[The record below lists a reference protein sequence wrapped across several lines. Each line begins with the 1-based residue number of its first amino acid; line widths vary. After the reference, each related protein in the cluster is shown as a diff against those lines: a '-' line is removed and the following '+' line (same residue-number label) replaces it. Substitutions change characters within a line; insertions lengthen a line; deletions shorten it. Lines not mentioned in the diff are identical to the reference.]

1 MCCLKWNIK
10 YQKWNILFSKT
21 VPNFA
26 NRNLNQNTVKMH
38 DRESYNAKMPA
49 ACFLLFFAHGLVFS
63 SWASRIPVIKNALSI
78 NEAELGTLLLLMPVG
93 QLSTMVLAGKLI
105 SRYGSSQV
113 IKSCFLFYPV
123 FLLLIGISPSY
134 WVLGA
139 VLFFF
144 GVSGNLCNIAMN
156 TQAIEIET
164 MTKRTLLSS
173 YHGAWCFAGL
183 AGALVGLLMININVD
198 TFYHFIFIFIL
209 VAGLWLYSR
218 QHLTNI
224 IHKVEPQTQSV
235 FKSVDPTL
243 VGLGVIGFL
252 SMAIEGAMFDWS
264 GVYFQTIVKA
274 PEKLVI
280 LGYTSFILMMT
291 LGRFVGNRV
300 IEKYGKKT
308 VLQGCGI
315 LMSSGLFL
323 SVFFPELWVC
333 IIAFMIIGL
342 GGSLSVPSVYSAVG
356 QVSTVAPSIAL
367 SFVSSISFLGFL
379 MGPALIGYIAEGF
392 DLRYSYGLFACF
404 GILLTVI
411 AGQMKIFRNKS

>member
-1 MCCLKWNIK
+1 
-10 YQKWNILFSKT
+10 
-21 VPNFA
+21 
-26 NRNLNQNTVKMH
+26 MH
-38 DRESYNAKMPA
+38 DRESYNTKMPA

-63 SWASRIPVIKNALSI
+63 SWASRIPVIKNQLSI
-78 NEAELGTLLLLMPVG
+78 NEAELGTLLLLMPIG
-93 QLSTMVLAGKLI
+93 QLSTMVPAGKLI
-105 SRYGSSQV
+105 SRFGSSRI
-113 IKSCFLFYPV
+113 IKTCFLLYP
-123 FLLLIGISPSY
+123 FCLLLIAVSPSY
-134 WVLGA
+134 WVLGI

-156 TQAIEIET
+156 TQAIEIEK
-164 MTKRTLLSS
+164 MTGRTLLSS
-173 YHGAWCFAGL
+173 SHGAWCFAGL
-183 AGALVGLLMININVD
+183 VGALVGLLAININVG
-198 TFYHFIFIFIL
+198 TLYHFVFTFVL
-209 VAGLWLYSR
+209 VAGLWFYSKD
-218 QHLTNI
+218 HLTNV
-224 IHKVEPQTQSV
+224 IHKVEPQRQSV
-235 FKSVDPTL
+235 FKSVNSTL
-243 VGLGVIGFL
+243 IGLGVIGFL

-300 IEKYGKKT
+300 IEKLGKKT
-308 VLQGCGI
+308 VLQCCGL

-323 SVFFPELWVC
+323 SVFFPELWIC

-379 MGPALIGYIAEGF
+379 MGPPLIGYIAEAF

-411 AGQMKIFRNKS
+411 AGQMKVFKNKN

>member
-1 MCCLKWNIK
+1 
-10 YQKWNILFSKT
+10 
-21 VPNFA
+21 
-26 NRNLNQNTVKMH
+26 MH
-38 DRESYNAKMPA
+38 DRETSVTRMPT

-63 SWASRIPVIKNALSI
+63 SWASRIPIIKNALSI
-78 NEAELGTLLLLMPVG
+78 NEAELGTLLLLMPIG

-105 SRYGSSQV
+105 SKYGSSQI
-113 IKSCFLFYPV
+113 IKNCFLLYPA
-123 FLLLIGISPSY
+123 FLLLIGLAPSY

-144 GVSGNLCNIAMN
+144 GVTGNMCNIAIN
-156 TQAIEIET
+156 TQAIEIESI
-164 MTKRTLLSS
+164 TKRTLLSS

-183 AGALVGLLMININVD
+183 IGAVVGLLMINLNVS
-198 TFYHFIFIFIL
+198 TFYHFVLTFIL
-209 VAGLWLYSR
+209 VFSIWLYSKR
-218 QHLTNI
+218 HLTNV
-224 IHKVEPQTQSV
+224 IHKVEPQRQSILKFV
-235 FKSVDPTL
+235 NPTL

-280 LGYTSFILMMT
+280 LGYTSFIFMMT
-291 LGRFVGNRV
+291 LGRFIGNRV
-300 IEKYGKKT
+300 IEKYGKKI
-308 VLQGCGI
+308 VLQCCGI

-323 SVFFPELWVC
+323 SVFFPELWIC

-342 GGSLSVPSVYSAVG
+342 GSSLSVPSVYSTVG
-356 QVSTVAPSIAL
+356 KVSKVAPSIAL

-379 MGPALIGYIAEGF
+379 MGPPLIGYIAEWF

-404 GILLTVI
+404 GILLAI
-411 AGQMKIFRNKS
+411 MAGQMKVFRNK

>member
-1 MCCLKWNIK
+1 
-10 YQKWNILFSKT
+10 
-21 VPNFA
+21 
-26 NRNLNQNTVKMH
+26 MH
-38 DRESYNAKMPA
+38 DRESYNTKMPA

-78 NEAELGTLLLLMPVG
+78 SEAELGTLLLLMPIG
-93 QLSTMVLAGKLI
+93 QLFTMVPAGKLI
-105 SRYGSSQV
+105 SRFGSSRI
-113 IKSCFLFYPV
+113 IKSCFLLYPV
-123 FLLLIGISPSY
+123 FLLLIGLSPSY
-134 WVLGA
+134 WALAV

-156 TQAIEIET
+156 TQAIEIESI
-164 MTKRTLLSS
+164 TKRTLLSS
-173 YHGAWCFAGL
+173 YHGAWCLAGL
-183 AGALVGLLMININVD
+183 VGAVLGLLAINIHVG
-198 TFYHFIFIFIL
+198 TFYHFVFIVIL
-209 VAGLWLYSR
+209 VAGLWMYGKGN
-218 QHLTNI
+218 LTNI
-224 IHKVEPQTQSV
+224 IHKVEPQRQSI
-235 FKSVDPTL
+235 FKTVNPTL

-274 PEKLVI
+274 PDGLVI
-280 LGYTSFILMMT
+280 LGYTSFIFMMT
-291 LGRFVGNRV
+291 LGRFAGNRV

-308 VLQGCGI
+308 VLQGCGL
-315 LMSSGLFL
+315 LMSCGLFL
-323 SVFFPELWVC
+323 SVFFPELWIC

-379 MGPALIGYIAEGF
+379 MGPPLIGYIAEAF

-404 GILLTVI
+404 GILLAVI
-411 AGQMKIFRNKS
+411 AGRMEIFRNKK

>member
-1 MCCLKWNIK
+1 M
-10 YQKWNILFSKT
+10 
-21 VPNFA
+21 P
-26 NRNLNQNTVKMH
+26 

-63 SWASRIPVIKNALSI
+63 SWASRIPIIKTALSI
-78 NEAELGTLLLLMPVG
+78 NEAQLGTLLLLMPIG

-105 SRYGSSQV
+105 SRYGSSRI
-113 IKSCFLFYPV
+113 IKTCFLFYPV
-123 FLLLIGISPSY
+123 FLLLIGLAPSY
-134 WVLGA
+134 WILAA

-144 GVSGNLCNIAMN
+144 GVSGNLCNIAIN
-156 TQAIEIET
+156 TQAIEIESI
-164 MTKRTLLSS
+164 TKRTLLSS

-183 AGALVGLLMININVD
+183 AGALLGLLMITLNVG
-198 TFYHFIFIFIL
+198 TFYHFILTFML
-209 VAGLWLYSR
+209 VSGLWLYSR
-218 QHLTNI
+218 RNLTNI
-224 IHKVEPQTQSV
+224 IHKVEPQRQSV
-235 FKSVDPTL
+235 FKNINPTL
-243 VGLGVIGFL
+243 VGLGIIGFL

-291 LGRFVGNRV
+291 LGRFIGNRV
-300 IEKYGKKT
+300 IEKYGKRI
-308 VLQGCGI
+308 VLQCCGI

-323 SVFFPELWVC
+323 SVFFPELWIC

-342 GGSLSVPSVYSAVG
+342 GSSLSVPSVYSTVG
-356 QVSTVAPSIAL
+356 KVSKVAPSIAL

-379 MGPALIGYIAEGF
+379 MGPPLIGYVAEAF

-404 GILLTVI
+404 GILLAI
-411 AGQMKIFRNKS
+411 MARQMEVFRNKN

>member
-1 MCCLKWNIK
+1 
-10 YQKWNILFSKT
+10 

-26 NRNLNQNTVKMH
+26 TGSSNQIPIEMY
-38 DRESYNAKMPA
+38 DRESFNAKMPV

-78 NEAELGTLLLLMPVG
+78 NEAQLGTLLLLMPIG

-113 IKSCFLFYPV
+113 IKSCFLLYPA
-123 FLLLIGISPSY
+123 FLLLIGLSTSY
-134 WVLGA
+134 WALAA

-144 GVSGNLCNIAMN
+144 GISGNLCNIAMN
-156 TQAIEIET
+156 TQAIEIESV
-164 MTKRTLLSS
+164 TKRTLLSS

-183 AGALVGLLMININVD
+183 VGAVIGLLFININVG
-198 TFYHFIFIFIL
+198 TFYHFVFIFIL
-209 VAGLWLYSR
+209 VTGFWLYGKGN
-218 QHLTNI
+218 LTNI
-224 IHKVEPQTQSV
+224 IHKVEPQRPSI
-235 FKSVDPTL
+235 FKSVTPTL

-274 PEKLVI
+274 PEKLVV

-291 LGRFVGNRV
+291 LGRFIGNRV
-300 IEKYGKKT
+300 IEKYGKRL
-308 VLQGCGI
+308 VLQSCGI

-323 SVFFPELWVC
+323 SVFFPELWACV
-333 IIAFMIIGL
+333 IAFMIIGL
-342 GGSLSVPSVYSAVG
+342 GASLSVPSVYSAVG

-379 MGPALIGYIAEGF
+379 MGPPLIGYIAEAF

-404 GILLTVI
+404 GLLLTVI
-411 AGQMKIFRNKS
+411 AGQMKVFKNKN

>member
-1 MCCLKWNIK
+1 
-10 YQKWNILFSKT
+10 
-21 VPNFA
+21 
-26 NRNLNQNTVKMH
+26 MH
-38 DRESYNAKMPA
+38 DRELYNAKMPA

-209 VAGLWLYSR
+209 VAGLWLYCR

-224 IHKVEPQTQSV
+224 IHKVEPQTQSI
-235 FKSVDPTL
+235 FKSVNPTL
-243 VGLGVIGFL
+243 VGLGIIGFL

-323 SVFFPELWVC
+323 SIFFPELWVC

-379 MGPALIGYIAEGF
+379 MGPPLIGYIAEGF

-411 AGQMKIFRNKS
+411 AGQMKIFRNKG